1 MDPDE
6 LFLEMLNELRER
18 SSKRPPR
25 KYDFAVI
32 GLLLRIL
39 LIDKQLV
46 NTVNLKKEKV
56 LYRMP
61 KVKASKAD
69 WSGDGVLGLF
79 DFLCS
84 TGRSSQFMTW
94 LETTGKIMEA
104 IAPGAAAKSAT
115 SAKNVEVCDLTVEKF
130 LAVPVIIY
138 NEKESTVGDLV
149 DYAANVFGGAHYD
162 PNSAKWRKQK
172 ALRRK
177 PIVDIQSA
185 LGAPYPLQLAMLQP
199 IGGIVLRGLQS
210 LEADAHARFLAKAKK
225 EVPAHRRHVRFL
237 GTRVF

>member
-6 LFLEMLNELRER
+6 LFLETLNELRER

-39 LIDKQLV
+39 LIEKRLV
-46 NTVNLKKEKV
+46 NKVNLKNEKV
-56 LYRMP
+56 LYRIP
-61 KVKASKAD
+61 KLKASKPY

-79 DFLCS
+79 DFLYS
-84 TGRSSQFMTW
+84 TGRSCQFMAW
-94 LETTGKIMEA
+94 LETTEKIKEE
-104 IAPGAAAKSAT
+104 IAPDAAAKSIT
-115 SAKNVEVCDLTVEKF
+115 AKSIEVCDLPVTKF
-130 LAVPVIIY
+130 LAVPVTIY
-138 NEKESTVGDLV
+138 DGKESTVEDLI

-162 PNSAKWRKQK
+162 PDSAKWPKHK
-172 ALRRK
+172 APRRK
-177 PIVDIQSA
+177 PIVDTQSA

-210 LEADAHARFLAKAKK
+210 LEADAHVRFLAKTKK
-225 EVPAHRRHVRFL
+225 EVPARRLHARFL